1 MKFMALYMAPAASI
15 AEMMQGTEQDMK
27 DGMAAWNDWSE
38 KNRKAIDDMGA
49 PLGKTRTV
57 SASGVKDTK
66 NEVTGF
72 SIVEADSHDA
82 AAKMFAGH
90 PHLQIKGATID
101 IMNYVDIPGM

>member
-15 AEMMQGTEQDMK
+15 AELMQGTEQDMK
-27 DGMAAWNDWSE
+27 DGMAAWNAWSD
-38 KNRKAIDDMGA
+38 KNKKAIADMGA

-57 SASGVKDTK
+57 SAKGVSDTK

-72 SIVEADSHDA
+72 SVVEADSHDA
-82 AAKMFAGH
+82 AAKIFARH

-101 IMNYVDIPGM
+101 IMNYVNLPGM